1 MDAKNSKGDDLMKDG
16 LNLKFTHSPLEGAF
30 SFDANGA
37 LIPARENLR
46 MEKVQSEIVRQLK
59 SDTGLYKRLTEIY
72 YRTDV
77 EFTDNPTGNTP
88 TLGAGFKRYGTR
100 PLDVKFG
107 ERVSNLKTRSGR
119 VSKAL
124 EKRENK
130 IVADQLGYMELI
142 KSLEPADKNSS
153 EYVQWCMEMDQV
165 MTGGGFDNN
174 AIGDVQKSAL
184 NFVIKGWGHPE
195 ITDRFSKM
203 LVDGSLWLRD
213 KLESAGLRK
222 GSLSPVGCHE
232 VRMEQDNDGLIGWPV
247 YQKGWADLNKDT
259 AVRLLLS
266 SGVDTRKLVGT
277 SVVDP
282 RTNSM
287 RKASNID
294 AIAYV
299 LDNTVISDPSVM
311 PSIVTLLA
319 RIQKHGWKE
328 ENGTVV
334 PKKSKTRSVYPNA
347 ALAGMIEAMV
357 GTPLIKELQRL
368 KVSFMPSLLDKPNR
382 VEILKNLITKG
393 HAEDYEFLS
402 LDESQYDATVIGAGL
417 ATMMYYAIRP
427 FFKADYY
434 DWVDF
439 AIYCLCYKYLI
450 MDTSLCSISSEE
462 FGKAKEVAP
471 FVEVE
476 PFTIFGM
483 TDGLISGAK
492 LTHVGGSFYGG
503 VVIHYCIPV
512 ILGFKPILGVQAGD
526 DCVFGYPKSRVDYSS
541 MENTYKPVEDAAKI
555 VGIEINSLKQVWIVN
570 QGELVNIFLQDVYH
584 EASNTWGTGS
594 IFRPLT
600 AVFFSER
607 NKGLSIAEQFM
618 AEIARMNQGSDC
630 AFASAGVRSWLEK
643 EEFLGALFKEQDVNA
658 FQTIVSS
665 IGDEVDSI
673 AERIDVGSFTYGVSR
688 EDMRNGT
695 LPILPIIAEVAKD
708 MTFSHSAAEAL
719 KAMDY
724 LPDEAD
730 DGGFETN
737 LGTDLDIG
745 DSDDVLAD

>member
-1 MDAKNSKGDDLMKDG
+1 MDAKNSKGDDHMRDG

-30 SFDANGA
+30 YFDANGA

-46 MEKVQSEIVRQLK
+46 MEKVQTEIVRQLK
-59 SDTGLYKRLTEIY
+59 SNTGLYKRLTEIY

-77 EFTDNPTGNTP
+77 EFTDNPAGNTP

-100 PLDVKFG
+100 PLDVRFG
-107 ERVSNLKTRSGR
+107 ERVSNLKTRSAR
-119 VSKAL
+119 VTKAL
-124 EKRENK
+124 EKREAK
-130 IVADQLGYMELI
+130 IVADQLGYMKLVD
-142 KSLEPADKNSS
+142 SLEPADKNSS
-153 EYVQWCMEMDQV
+153 EYVQWCMEKLQV
-165 MTGGGFDNN
+165 MTGGGFDHN
-174 AIGDVQKSAL
+174 AIGDNHNSAL

-232 VRMEQDNDGLIGWPV
+232 VRMEQDKDGLIGWPV

-266 SGVDTRKLVGT
+266 SGVDTRKLVGA

-282 RTNSM
+282 RTNKM

-299 LDNTVISDPSVM
+299 LDNTVISDPSAM

-328 ENGTVV
+328 DNGSVV

-368 KVSFMPSLLDKPNR
+368 KVPFMPSLLDKPNR

-393 HAEDYEFLS
+393 HSEDYEFLS
-402 LDESQYDATVIGAGL
+402 LDESQYDATVIGAAL
-417 ATMMYYAIRP
+417 ATMMYYAMRP

-450 MDTSLCSISSEE
+450 MDTSLC
-462 FGKAKEVAP
+462 
-471 FVEVE
+471 
-476 PFTIFGM
+476 
-483 TDGLISGAK
+483 
-492 LTHVGGSFYGG
+492 
-503 VVIHYCIPV
+503 
-512 ILGFKPILGVQAGD
+512 
-526 DCVFGYPKSRVDYSS
+526 
-541 MENTYKPVEDAAKI
+541 
-555 VGIEINSLKQVWIVN
+555 
-570 QGELVNIFLQDVYH
+570 
-584 EASNTWGTGS
+584 
-594 IFRPLT
+594 
-600 AVFFSER
+600 
-607 NKGLSIAEQFM
+607 
-618 AEIARMNQGSDC
+618 
-630 AFASAGVRSWLEK
+630 
-643 EEFLGALFKEQDVNA
+643 
-658 FQTIVSS
+658 
-665 IGDEVDSI
+665 
-673 AERIDVGSFTYGVSR
+673 
-688 EDMRNGT
+688 
-695 LPILPIIAEVAKD
+695 
-708 MTFSHSAAEAL
+708 
-719 KAMDY
+719 
-724 LPDEAD
+724 
-730 DGGFETN
+730 
-737 LGTDLDIG
+737 
-745 DSDDVLAD
+745 

>member
-1 MDAKNSKGDDLMKDG
+1 MKDG
-16 LNLKFTHSPLEGAF
+16 LNLRFTHSPIDGNF
-30 SFDANGA
+30 SIDANGA
-37 LIPARENLR
+37 LIPARENLQ
-46 MEKVQSEIVRQLK
+46 MGKVEREIVRQLK
-59 SDTGLYKRLTEIY
+59 SDTGLYKRLTTLY

-88 TLGAGFKRYGTR
+88 TLGAGYKRYGTR
-100 PLDVKFG
+100 PLDIKFG
-107 ERVSNLKTRSGR
+107 ERVDNARKRSSK
-119 VSKAL
+119 VAKAL
-124 EKRENK
+124 EKREAK
-130 IVADQLGYMELI
+130 IVADQRGYMELI

-174 AIGDVQKSAL
+174 SIGDVQKSAL

-195 ITDRFSKM
+195 ITDQFSKM

-232 VRMEQDNDGLIGWPV
+232 VRMEQDNDGLIGWPL
-247 YQKGWADLNKDT
+247 YQKGWADLDKDSAT
-259 AVRLLLS
+259 RLLLS
-266 SGVDTRKLVGT
+266 SGVDVRKLVGT
-277 SVVDP
+277 DVVDP
-282 RTNSM
+282 RTNKM
-287 RKASNID
+287 RKASNVD
-294 AIAYV
+294 ALAYV
-299 LDNTVISDPSVM
+299 LDNTVISDPSAL

-328 ENGTVV
+328 ENGEIV

-357 GTPLIKELQRL
+357 GTPFIKELQRL
-368 KVSFMPSLLDKPNR
+368 KVPFMPSLLDKPNR
-382 VEILKNLITKG
+382 VEIVKNLITKG
-393 HAEDYEFLS
+393 HSEDYEFLS

-417 ATMMYYAIRP
+417 ATMMYYAVRP
-427 FFKADYY
+427 FFKAEYY

-439 AIYCLCYKYLI
+439 AIYCLVYKYLI
-450 MDTSLCSISSEE
+450 MDTSLCSISQEE
-462 FGKAKEVAP
+462 FGKAKEVSPYFEAK
-471 FVEVE
+471 

-483 TDGLISGAK
+483 VDGLISGAK
-492 LTHVGGSFYGG
+492 FTHVGGSFYGG

-526 DCVFGYPKSRVDYSS
+526 DCVFAYPKSRVDYKS

-555 VGIEINSLKQVWIVN
+555 VGIEINSLKQIWIVN
-570 QGELVNIFLQDVYH
+570 QDELVNVFLQDVYH

-594 IFRPLT
+594 IFRPLS

-643 EEFLGALFKEQDVNA
+643 EEFLGALFKERGVSAFTDIVESIGDDVNA
-658 FQTIVSS
+658 
-665 IGDEVDSI
+665 I

-688 EDMRNGT
+688 EDMQNGT
-695 LPILPIIAEVAKD
+695 LPILPVIAEVAKD
-708 MTFSHSAAEAL
+708 MSFSHSAAEAL
-719 KAMDY
+719 KAIDY
-724 LPDEAD
+724 MPREAN
-730 DGGFETN
+730 DGGTETT
-737 LGTDLDIG
+737 LDTDLDIG